1 MNKNGITSVSSAAQ
15 VLDEKLDALNERLK
29 SLIDQGAQK
38 VDALM
43 AKLIGVR
50 DRTITRGG
58 DVLDRMTAIIKAHPL
73 RAVAVAFG
81 AGYLGMRL
89 LRR

>member
-1 MNKNGITSVSSAAQ
+1 MNKNGITSASSAAQ

-43 AKLIGVR
+43 ARLIGVR